1 MKTKEVL
8 ENIQKTTTTPSISQ
22 QESQSPQED
31 KAKKKSPSPAPTPNQ
46 QLSSQLTTDNRP
58 PTVPRVPK
66 DTSNNSHLKERTTS
80 TFLDVYNNN
89 KGYQLNIAMLEKVA
103 MLQYIGFISY
113 QLKSL

>member
-89 KGYQLNIAMLEKVA
+89 KGYQLNI
-103 MLQYIGFISY
+103 GFILLSNK
-113 QLKSL
+113 LKSL

>member
-8 ENIQKTTTTPSISQ
+8 ENIQKTTTTPSMSQ
-22 QESQSPQED
+22 QESQSPHED
-31 KAKKKSPSPAPTPNQ
+31 KAKKKSPSPAPAPTPNQ
-46 QLSSQLTTDNRP
+46 QPSSQLTTDNRP

-89 KGYQLNIAMLEKVA
+89 KGYQLNI
-103 MLQYIGFISY
+103 GFILVSY
-113 QLKSL
+113 